1 MEISVNII
9 VNIWYTNIIMLEQ
22 NVLVVVDY
30 QNDFVRGP
38 LKVPGADAIEN
49 AVAAR
54 IEKAYEN
61 GDRVIFL
68 KDTHPKTYLKTLEG
82 KHLPVEHCIAQSE
95 GHNLYGR
102 AAALEGRHDSI
113 TIEKLQFGTLDIPR
127 RLKALQV
134 VPKEFA
140 LIGVATEICVI
151 SNALILKSQFRETPV
166 KIYADGCAGMSK
178 AASDAAFSVAKAC
191 HIEIL

>member
-1 MEISVNII
+1 
-9 VNIWYTNIIMLEQ
+9 MLEQ
-22 NVLVVVDY
+22 NILVVVDY

-38 LKVPGADAIEN
+38 SKVPGADAVEG
-49 AVAAR
+49 AVAAH
-54 IEKAYEN
+54 IAAAYEN

-82 KHLPVEHCIAQSE
+82 KHLPVEHCISETE
-95 GHNLYGR
+95 GHNLYGKVK
-102 AAALEGRHDSI
+102 ALEGKHGSV
-113 TIEKLQFGTLDIPR
+113 TIEKLQFGTFDIPA
-127 RLKALQV
+127 RLKTLQV

-166 KIYADGCAGMSK
+166 KIYADACAGMSK
-178 AASDAAFSVAKAC
+178 AASDAAFGVAKSC
-191 HIEIL
+191 HIEVIETV

>member
-1 MEISVNII
+1 
-9 VNIWYTNIIMLEQ
+9 MLEQ

-30 QNDFVRGP
+30 QNDFVCGP
-38 LKVPGADAIEN
+38 LKVPGADAIEA

-54 IEKAYEN
+54 IEAAYKN

-82 KHLPVEHCIAQSE
+82 KHLPVEHCIAESE
-95 GHNLYGR
+95 GHDLYGKVK
-102 AAALEGRHDSI
+102 ALEGKHGSI
-113 TIEKLQFGTLDIPR
+113 TIEKLQFGTFDLPH

-166 KIYADGCAGMSK
+166 KICADACAGMSK
-178 AASDAAFSVAKAC
+178 AAQDAAFSVAKAC
-191 HIEIL
+191 HVEIAGFFL